1 MSVYIFIHFIQDSL
15 FAVGSCG
22 LSTPEESV
30 TTLVRLINERV
41 TQLIQLQSCESL
53 KSIDLFEDIH
63 WLLLISGHFLV
74 SGPAS
79 LTSVLRMGSPW
90 DTQFS
95 IPHQILY
102 LGSNDTVDVIN
113 SRRLILMSIA
123 QCPDMNSSWPPD
135 NLPYTQIPSLIMYVS
150 FVFFS

>member
-1 MSVYIFIHFIQDSL
+1 IQDSL

-53 KSIDLFEDIH
+53 KSFDLFEDIH

-95 IPHQILY
+95 VSLLAVFIIIITIYFILY
-102 LGSNDTVDVIN
+102 STN
-113 SRRLILMSIA
+113 
-123 QCPDMNSSWPPD
+123 
-135 NLPYTQIPSLIMYVS
+135 
-150 FVFFS
+150 